1 MDHQTASGTT
11 DIQHSILTVFFNTA
25 PITSISKIKAV
36 FDQMSKAL
44 EASFNAGHAEFFSL
58 IKRGGAMVIGDSIVA
73 DAVVN
78 YPQSEYSISLST

>member
-1 MDHQTASGTT
+1 
-11 DIQHSILTVFFNTA
+11 
-25 PITSISKIKAV
+25 
-36 FDQMSKAL
+36 MSKAL